1 MHSYSG
7 RDISGAVTTVDDDA
21 PDSPIDGTL
30 WYRKS
35 NKRTYGYDA
44 NNSTWQEVCTD
55 IPHPQPKLSNED
67 LPDIAA
73 LDFDAYPSGVVHFK
87 KVIDVDTDL
96 IHPYVREEA
105 QPSNCGLQ
113 WMEDGDD
120 KWAEDYQGNR
130 HDISLLLEQPARL
143 GGLGENEPVME
154 HTPKEIVE
162 FFNNCEQAF
171 YKCLIRYIDL
181 YPMML
186 NTIWWRMRG
195 HVLHYKP
202 GGLLGLHNDNDTNYR
217 VIDGLRYHTARNIA
231 IYQVLNGM
239 IDFSSSYTGGEF
251 VFPHADCVI
260 KTETGDAVFFPANYL
275 GAHGV
280 KKVESG
286 ERFSYLTQ
294 FGQGKE
300 DEFEITEAPDS
311 YGWLPPAYMP
321 WVFQD
326 YEKFFNSAYSKSGN
340 DWRNN
345 RGSEDGSLAAIQ
357 TANPVSQQRSI
368 EGDPKGA
375 YQPYDE

>member
-1 MHSYSG
+1 MTNG
-7 RDISGAVTTVDDDA
+7 N
-21 PDSPIDGTL
+21 PD
-30 WYRKS
+30 K
-35 NKRTYGYDA
+35 
-44 NNSTWQEVCTD
+44 
-55 IPHPQPKLSNED
+55 PHYQPKLSD
-67 LPDIAA
+67 ADVPDIAS

-87 KVIDVDTDL
+87 KIIDVDTDL

-105 QPSNCGLQ
+105 QPSNCGLK
-113 WMEDGDD
+113 WMEDGDE

-130 HDISLLLEQPARL
+130 HNISLLLEQPARL
-143 GGLGENEPVME
+143 GGLGENEPVMQ

-162 FFNNCEQAF
+162 FFNDCEQAF

-202 GGLLGLHNDNDTNYR
+202 GGLLGLHNDNDTNFR
-217 VIDGLRYHTARNIA
+217 VIDGLRYQTSRNIA

-239 IDFSSSYTGGEF
+239 IDISKSYEGGEF

-294 FGQGKE
+294 FGQGNE
-300 DEFEITEAPDS
+300 DEFRILEATES
-311 YGWLPPAYMP
+311 YSWLPPAYMP
-321 WVFQD
+321 WIFQD
-326 YEKFFNSAYSKSGN
+326 YERYFESEYSDSGTR
-340 DWRNN
+340 WRGA
-345 RGSEDGSLAAIQ
+345 RQGGTQASPPCPDGSLESIQ
-357 TANPVSQQRSI
+357 TSNPCSQNRPL
-368 EGDPKGA
+368 EGDAEGV
-375 YQPYDE
+375 YQPYDA